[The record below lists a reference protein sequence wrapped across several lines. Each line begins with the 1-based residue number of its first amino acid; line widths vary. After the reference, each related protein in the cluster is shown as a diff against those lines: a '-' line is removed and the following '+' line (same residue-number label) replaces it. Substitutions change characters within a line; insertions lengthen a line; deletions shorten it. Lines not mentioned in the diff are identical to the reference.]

1 MLKVIMVEFQLELNL
16 SMKILMMKLTMNM
29 KDGEAWSS
37 LRFTFVYYAFGSV
50 LEANYA

>member
-29 KDGEAWSS
+29 KDGEA
-37 LRFTFVYYAFGSV
+37 
-50 LEANYA
+50 